1 MQKILLIEYH
11 RNLSTGFIIE
21 PHLLI
26 AQFSWRRIMKAWKTS
41 GLIVLLVWIAIAAI
55 IWFRNVDGAGVAQTA
70 QLKEI
75 TLLIWLIF
83 AIPVIIGYLI

>member
-1 MQKILLIEYH
+1 
-11 RNLSTGFIIE
+11 
-21 PHLLI
+21 
-26 AQFSWRRIMKAWKTS
+26 MKAWKTS
-41 GLIVLLVWIAIAAI
+41 GLIVLLVCIAIAAI

-83 AIPVIIGYLI
+83 AIPVIIGYLIWFIVLKRKQENIN

>member
-1 MQKILLIEYH
+1 MENQRI
-11 RNLSTGFIIE
+11 NC
-21 PHLLI
+21 I
-26 AQFSWRRIMKAWKTS
+26 A
-41 GLIVLLVWIAIAAI
+41 GLDSNAAI

-83 AIPVIIGYLI
+83 AIPVIIGYLIWFIVLKRKQENIN

>member
-1 MQKILLIEYH
+1 
-11 RNLSTGFIIE
+11 
-21 PHLLI
+21 
-26 AQFSWRRIMKAWKTS
+26 MKAWKTS
-41 GLIVLLVWIAIAAI
+41 GLIVLLVWIAI

-83 AIPVIIGYLI
+83 AIPVIIGCLIWFIVLKRKQENIN

>member
-1 MQKILLIEYH
+1 
-11 RNLSTGFIIE
+11 
-21 PHLLI
+21 
-26 AQFSWRRIMKAWKTS
+26 MKAWKTS

-75 TLLIWLIF
+75 TLLI
-83 AIPVIIGYLI
+83 

>member
-1 MQKILLIEYH
+1 
-11 RNLSTGFIIE
+11 
-21 PHLLI
+21 
-26 AQFSWRRIMKAWKTS
+26 MKAWKTS

-83 AIPVIIGYLI
+83 CNSCHYWLSNLVYCFKKESKKI

>member
-1 MQKILLIEYH
+1 
-11 RNLSTGFIIE
+11 
-21 PHLLI
+21 
-26 AQFSWRRIMKAWKTS
+26 MKAWKTS
-41 GLIVLLVWIAIAAI
+41 GLIVLLVWIAIAVI

-83 AIPVIIGYLI
+83 AIPVIIGYLIWLIVLKRKQENIN